1 MKTLKTSTTI
11 VLVFS
16 LVLTATADDQK
27 AAENRT
33 PEDPSSATDFTFF
46 EAKIRPV
53 LIKHCYD
60 CHSLEAGSAEG
71 ELRVDVKSALRAGGG
86 RGPAVVPGQP
96 DASLLLTA
104 MLHED
109 SDLKMPPKEERLSDD
124 VIHDFR
130 KWIEMGVPDPR
141 ISTQQNT
148 NEDWRGKKTAE
159 TFWAYQSPQ
168 ESTAGEVSNSEWLRD
183 EIDRF
188 IMHELDRNDLAPA
201 TDAEPHILLR
211 RLYFDLVGLPPSPD
225 DLVRFRK
232 AIESLGVEKALAN
245 EVDSL
250 LESPQFG
257 EHWGRHWLDVARF
270 GESSGKEANIPFPYA
285 WRYRDYVIES
295 VNSDIPVDRF
305 FTEQIA
311 GDLLPYESPKERAR
325 LLVAT
330 GFLAVGTK
338 NLSESNDKQ
347 FLADIIDEQIDSL
360 SRGLMASSVACA
372 RCHDH
377 KFDPFSMED
386 YYALAGIF
394 ESTKTYFGTFVSPA
408 SRQGGDLMELPHLKG
423 QTILHPSVTPQK
435 VQELK
440 ERLEELRAE
449 KAEIDAAQRA
459 LFSGKKPRKTFTLR
473 DVLANIWRTGPIVGK
488 LQTIDDDGRALPVAM
503 GVSDRELIRDAHF
516 LARGEVSRP
525 GEPIPRRFPRA
536 IRLDETP
543 QIPDGQSG
551 RLQLAEWLTDP
562 QHPLTSRVFVNRVW
576 HHLFGT
582 GIVRTVDD
590 FGTTGELPSH
600 PELLDAVAVQFVNDG
615 WSLKRLVR
623 RLVLTRT
630 YRQASEFNRTNFL
643 QDPENRL
650 LWRMPKRRLP
660 AESIRDAMLV
670 VSDELDMS
678 RPEGSLVGRMILDKP
693 ISLIG
698 LDRRLPTDL
707 DGSLHRSVY
716 LPVIRDRLPDVLEL
730 FDFAEPSLVT
740 GDREQTN
747 VPVQALY
754 LMNSPFVLDR
764 SRGFASRL
772 EDEAETNEDRIERAF
787 QLCFARSPDR
797 EELERSLDFLNPA
810 STSADQLDADRNE
823 LLMSFCQALLATAE
837 FRNID

>member
-1 MKTLKTSTTI
+1 MKSLQLATLF
-11 VLVFS
+11 VLS
-16 LVLTATADDQK
+16 LSLCRQVSADDQK
-27 AAENRT
+27 ST
-33 PEDPSSATDFTFF
+33 GDPPSASDFAFF

-53 LIKHCYD
+53 LIKYCYD
-60 CHSLEAGSAEG
+60 CHSIEAGTAEG
-71 ELRVDVKSALRAGGG
+71 ELRVDEKSALRAGGG
-86 RGPAVVPGQP
+86 RGPAIVPGQP

-104 MLHED
+104 MLHQD

-130 KWIEMGVPDPR
+130 KWIEMGAPDPR
-141 ISTQQNT
+141 IANREET
-148 NEDWRGKKTAE
+148 NEGWRGKDTAE
-159 TFWAYQSPQ
+159 TFWAYQTPQ
-168 ESTAGEVSNSEWLRD
+168 ASAVGEVSNPEWAND

-188 IMHELDRNDLAPA
+188 ILRQLDRNHLMPSQ
-201 TDAEPHILLR
+201 DAEPHVLLR
-211 RLYFDLVGLPPSPD
+211 RLHFDLVGLPPSPN
-225 DLVRFRK
+225 DLKRFGRS
-232 AIESLGVEKALAN
+232 IESHGIEKALEN

-295 VNSDIPVDRF
+295 VNADIPIDRF

-311 GDLLPYESPKERAR
+311 GDLLPYESQAERAR

-347 FLADIIDEQIDSL
+347 FQADIVDEQIDSL
-360 SRGLMASSVACA
+360 SRAMMASSVACA

-377 KFDPFSMED
+377 KFDPFTMED

-394 ESTKTYFGTFVSPA
+394 ESTKTFFGTFVSPA
-408 SRQGGDLMELPHLKG
+408 SRQGGELMELPNLIN
-423 QTILHPSVTPQK
+423 QTVLHPSVTPEK
-435 VQELK
+435 VQELEQK
-440 ERLEELRAE
+440 LEELKAE
-449 KAEIDAAQRA
+449 KAEMDAAQRA
-459 LFSGKKPRKTFTLR
+459 LFSGKKPEKTFTLR

-488 LQTIDDDGRALPVAM
+488 LQTVDEDGSAIPVAM
-503 GVSDRELIRDAHF
+503 GVNDRELIRDAHL

-525 GEPIPRRFPRA
+525 GEQIPRRFPQA
-536 IRLDETP
+536 IRLDEPP
-543 QIPDGQSG
+543 QIPEGESG
-551 RLQLAEWLTDP
+551 RLQLAEWLTDS

-582 GIVRTVDD
+582 GLVRTVDD

-600 PELLDAVAVQFVNDG
+600 PELLDTLAVQFVEDG

-630 YRQASEFNRTNFL
+630 YRQTSDFNQAAFL

-650 LWRMPKRRLP
+650 LWRMAKRRLP

-670 VSDELDMS
+670 VSEELDMS
-678 RPEGSLVGRMILDKP
+678 RPKGSLVARKILDKP

-698 LDRRLPTDL
+698 LDPRLPTDL

-740 GDREQTN
+740 GDREKTN

-754 LMNSPFVLDR
+754 LMNSQFVLDR
-764 SRGFASRL
+764 SQGFAERL
-772 EDEAETNEDRIERAF
+772 DREAESSAERVKLAF
-787 QLCFARSPDR
+787 QLCFARSPDH
-797 EELERSLDFLNPA
+797 EELERSLAYLQ
-810 STSADQLDADRNE
+810 TSSLSKGDNVAGRDE
-823 LLMSFCQALLATAE
+823 LLMSFCQALLSTAE